1 MKTDKFLS
9 FRPVLLGAFAL
20 ALGSTHAADRI
31 VSCGGT
37 ITEIVFA
44 LGAGDRV
51 VAVDSSSVYPED
63 ATKLPQVG
71 YVRQL
76 STEGILSVKPD
87 LFLVN
92 EDGGPPET
100 LTQVEQLGVKT
111 LKIDTEHT
119 PEAAAQRIVAVGE
132 ALGIKESAQ
141 TLADQLT
148 ADIKEVQQAVAAMPA
163 KPKVLFLYARGG
175 GIMNVAGTNTSA
187 DSIIELAGGT
197 NAVTGYEGYKPLT
210 AEAAVAAAPDF
221 ILVTTR
227 GLESSG
233 GVEGVLKQPGLA
245 MTPAGQ
251 TEGRIISMDDLLL
264 LGFGPRL
271 GQAAQELSKKLHPT
285 VAQKGF

>member
-1 MKTDKFLS
+1 MKTDKFLTL
-9 FRPVLLGAFAL
+9 RPILFGAL
-20 ALGSTHAADRI
+20 ALTLGQAQAADRI

-37 ITEIVFA
+37 VTEIIYA

-51 VAVDSSSVYPED
+51 VAVDSSSVYPEE

-76 STEGILSVKPD
+76 SAEGILSVNPD
-87 LFLVN
+87 LILVN

-100 LTQVEQLGVKT
+100 LAQVENLGVKT
-111 LKIDTEHT
+111 VKVDVDHT
-119 PEAAAQRIVAVGE
+119 PEAAAQRIISVGE
-132 ALGIKESAQ
+132 ALGMKEQAQALAEKLSA
-141 TLADQLT
+141 
-148 ADIKEVQQAVAAMPA
+148 EVKDVEQSIAAMPA

-187 DSIIELAGGT
+187 ESIIALAGGT

-227 GLESSG
+227 GLQSSG
-233 GVEGVLKQPGLA
+233 GVEGVLQQPGLA
-245 MTPAGQ
+245 LTPAGQ
-251 TEGRIISMDDLLL
+251 NGRVISMDDLLL

>member
-1 MKTDKFLS
+1 MKTDKFITL
-9 FRPVLLGAFAL
+9 RPILFGAL
-20 ALGSTHAADRI
+20 ALTLGHAQAADRI

-37 ITEIVFA
+37 VTEIIYA

-51 VAVDSSSVYPED
+51 VAVDSSSVYPEE

-76 STEGILSVKPD
+76 SAEGILSVNPD
-87 LFLVN
+87 LILVN

-100 LTQVEQLGVKT
+100 LAQVENVGVKT
-111 LKIDTEHT
+111 VKVDVDHT
-119 PEAAAQRIVAVGE
+119 PEAAAQRIISVGE
-132 ALGIKESAQ
+132 AIGMKEQAQALAEKLSAEMKDVEQ
-141 TLADQLT
+141 S
-148 ADIKEVQQAVAAMPA
+148 IAAMPA

-187 DSIIELAGGT
+187 ESIIALAGGT

-227 GLESSG
+227 GLQSSG
-233 GVEGVLKQPGLA
+233 GIEGVLKQPGLA
-245 MTPAGQ
+245 LTPAGQ
-251 TEGRIISMDDLLL
+251 NGRVISMDDLLL